1 MPFRIG
7 LLLYPGCMP
16 AGLLAAADLLQ
27 TANLRARE
35 HLFAVEWVALR
46 RGTVTCA
53 HGLPMA
59 AERELAT
66 SDCDALL
73 VPGFWAESA
82 EQVRVAMR
90 ENRPVAESLRALPK
104 RVSVW
109 SYCTGVALLAES
121 GRLKGQSATATWWMA
136 PWLEKNHPGVDWQ
149 WQQASVINARSATAS
164 GMHGYF
170 AIVCERIE
178 RSVSAPAWRDIARLA
193 VLPKPPPAAS
203 VFESLG
209 LLDGADPLLR
219 QLRSAVEGLPA
230 SQTTI
235 DRLAAALATSPRTL
249 ARKVQLATGRPAGT
263 HVRLLKL
270 SQAAERLVHTR
281 QSVGQI
287 CFALGFAD
295 EASFRRMF
303 KQVTGRSPADYRLA
317 YRLRTDE
324 AAPAPG

>member
-1 MPFRIG
+1 
-7 LLLYPGCMP
+7 MP

-27 TANLRARE
+27 AANLRTGE
-35 HLFAVEWVALR
+35 QLFAVEWVALR
-46 RGTVTCA
+46 RGAVTCA
-53 HGLPMA
+53 HGLRMTAVRDLA
-59 AERELAT
+59 A
-66 SDCDALL
+66 SDCDSLL

-82 EQVRVAMR
+82 GQVRAAML
-90 ENRPVAESLRALPK
+90 ENRPVAEGLRALAK

-121 GRLKGQSATATWWMA
+121 GRLKGQAATATWWMA
-136 PWLEKNHPGVDWQ
+136 PWLEKNHPGVHWQ
-149 WQQASVINARSATAS
+149 WQQASVVNARIATAS

-170 AIVCERIE
+170 ALVCERIE
-178 RSVSAPAWRDIARLA
+178 RMVSAQAWRDIARLV

-209 LLDGADPLLR
+209 LQGDGDPFLR
-219 QLRSAVEGLPA
+219 QLRSTVESLPA

-249 ARKVQLATGRPAGT
+249 ARKVQLATGRPVGT
-263 HVRLLKL
+263 YVRLLKL
-270 SQAAERLVHTR
+270 SQAGDRLVHTR

-287 CFALGFAD
+287 CLALGFAD

-303 KQVTGRSPADYRLA
+303 KQVTGRTPADYRLA
-317 YRLRTDE
+317 YRLRADE
-324 AAPAPG
+324 ATPRPG